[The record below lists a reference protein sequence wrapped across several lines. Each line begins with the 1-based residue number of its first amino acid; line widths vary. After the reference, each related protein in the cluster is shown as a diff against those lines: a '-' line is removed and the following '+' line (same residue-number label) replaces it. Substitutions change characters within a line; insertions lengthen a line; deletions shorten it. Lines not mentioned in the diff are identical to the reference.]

1 MLPLSSDIG
10 GLCIKAKGLGVTNRN
25 IFIINPIVSLVRHFV
40 DQRPR
45 RAVLPAGMDQ
55 RGLMPLDILL
65 HLGAHRCASTTF
77 QSYLWNNRV
86 TLAKQ
91 GLTCWTPK
99 RTRDGL
105 LTGLV
110 RHPALISIKDERNA
124 IRSIGRMRVEMARL
138 RNNGQKALL
147 ISEENILGSM
157 RNNILDTRLYSLLR
171 ERLMRFQ
178 PAFEGQRLTV
188 ALSVRSYEDYWASC
202 LVNLVARG
210 GALPTSDLL
219 GYLTTQPRRWR
230 AMIRD
235 IAAAFPQAD
244 IVVWPF
250 ERMADQPEA
259 QLRAIWPQNFR
270 GLENGSI
277 WRNRG
282 ADMMRLNTILALR
295 GEHLIQDGPIE
306 AGTLWMPFD
315 EDQRSVLRAE
325 YRRDLAWLASG
336 AEGLARFV
344 DGRRAPTPDG
354 AAGVHVLNERF
365 LNETGSGRSTP
376 APCPDWAELTRN
388 ATQNAVLFGGRHD
401 GKEKGRLA

>member
-1 MLPLSSDIG
+1 M
-10 GLCIKAKGLGVTNRN
+10 
-25 IFIINPIVSLVRHFV
+25 
-40 DQRPR
+40 
-45 RAVLPAGMDQ
+45 
-55 RGLMPLDILL
+55 DILL

-77 QSYLWNNRV
+77 QSYLWNNR
-86 TLAKQ
+86 TKLAKQ

-105 LTGLV
+105 LCGLV

-138 RNNGQKALL
+138 RNGGQKALL

-178 PAFEGQRLTV
+178 PAFEGQKLTV
-188 ALSVRSYEDYWASC
+188 ALSIRSYEDYWASC

-210 GALPTSDLL
+210 GVLPSVDLL
-219 GYLTTQPRRWR
+219 DFLTTQPRRWR

-250 ERMADQPEA
+250 ERMADHPEA
-259 QLRAIWPQNFR
+259 QLRAMWPQDFK
-270 GLENGSI
+270 GLENGDL

-282 ADMMRLNTILALR
+282 ADLMRLNTILAMR
-295 GEHLIQDGPIE
+295 GERPVKDGPIE
-306 AGTLWMPFD
+306 AGTRWMPFD
-315 EDQRSVLRAE
+315 EDQRNVLRAE
-325 YRRDLAWLASG
+325 YRRDLTWLASG
-336 AEGLARFV
+336 AEGLARYV
-344 DGRRAPTPDG
+344 DGRHGPTPDDTS
-354 AAGVHVLNERF
+354 GVHMLAHGIKNEI
-365 LNETGSGRSTP
+365 GSGRSTS
-376 APCPDWAELTRN
+376 APHPDRADVTRT
-388 ATQNAVLFGGRHD
+388 AQHAAVLFGGHND
-401 GKEKGRLA
+401 GRQKGGAT